1 MEGFSQAAD
10 NNKTPILEVL
20 TSWLSDD
27 QLVLEV
33 GSGTGQHAIH
43 MAAALKGIRWQPTDC
58 LEVLPNLIKNISTYG
73 TSNVLTPTNL
83 DLSLNQWPA
92 EKVDCVY
99 SANVIHIVSEALVEK
114 LIRGA
119 ARTLSE
125 GGLLALYGPF
135 KYRGTF
141 TTPSNADFDSW
152 LKARNPESGV
162 RDFEWILELAKDS
175 GLSFSE
181 DRSMPANNQFL
192 AFRRQKES

>member
-10 NNKTPILEVL
+10 NNKIPILEVL

-43 MAAALKGIRWQPTDC
+43 MAEALKGIRWQPTDC

-99 SANVIHIVSEALVEK
+99 SANVIHIVSTALVEK
-114 LIRGA
+114 LIKGA

-125 GGLLALYGPF
+125 EGLLALYGPF

-141 TTPSNADFDSW
+141 TAPSNADFDSW

>member
-43 MAAALKGIRWQPTDC
+43 MAAALKGIRWQPTDR

-114 LIRGA
+114 LIKGA

-152 LKARNPESGV
+152 LKARNPKSGV
-162 RDFEWILELAKDS
+162 RDFEWIFELAKDS

-181 DRSMPANNQFL
+181 DRRMPANNQFL
-192 AFRRQKES
+192 AFRC